1 MINKMH
7 VFLSRIY
14 WYLKFL
20 NWVKTFKDDN
30 YIKKKNIILI
40 ELFPFYPSHINF
52 LYFANF
58 LSKKHSA
65 KIVSFY
71 PHPYN
76 FLIKIFKYIV
86 LIPHKIIHKLY
97 GSDELLFYSFSQK
110 KENEI
115 KFFAEQKFDKIK
127 SKKDLLFFKINKIR
141 IGDLIYDDYLTKYK
155 KPTIELDTNDLKKH
169 FIKGVLLFFYWE
181 NYFKNNNVKSIVA
194 SHPTYYTAMST
205 RVGLSKN
212 IECFQVNPTQS
223 IRLTK
228 KNYLKNFECYF
239 FKKQFKNYNNNLKKK
254 YYKDSQKILDY
265 RFEGNETIDKII
277 NAPAKHMFEKG
288 IKIKKNKNS
297 KKTKVLVALHS
308 FDDSPHCFGD
318 FIFDDFYDWLEFLG
332 KKTNQYDYEWLLKV
346 HPSMYDANIETI
358 KFFVKK
364 YPKFKLLPINTTHTQ
379 LLSTGI
385 KCVLTV
391 YGSIGFEY
399 AYYGI
404 PVINCCECY
413 PGVAYNFNLNA
424 KNKKNY
430 NKLLS
435 SIPKLKLK
443 IKKKEI
449 VEYYFMRYL
458 DNFIFWKDFENVW
471 EKLKKY
477 NLGKF
482 SGHNDPLIYKFWLEQ
497 LDSER
502 NSYLLKSLDKF
513 YKSKDFKMT
522 RRHTPHVFNK
532 DFIWLNKKASKRK
545 EFI

>member
-1 MINKMH
+1 MIDKIH
-7 VFLSRIY
+7 LFLNRIY

-20 NWVKTFKDDN
+20 NWVKNFKN
-30 YIKKKNIILI
+30 NNFAKKNIILV

-52 LYFANF
+52 FYFANF

-65 KIVSFY
+65 KIISFY
-71 PHPYN
+71 PHPCN
-76 FLIKIFKYIV
+76 FLVKIFRYIG
-86 LIPHKIIHKLY
+86 LIPHQIIHKSY
-97 GSDELLFYSFSQK
+97 GSKDLLFYNFPQK

-115 KFFAEQKFDKIK
+115 ISSAEQKFNKLK
-127 SKKDLLFFKINKIR
+127 SKKDLLFFKINKVR

-155 KPTIELDTNDLKKH
+155 KPTIELNSKNLKNH
-169 FIKGVLLFFYWE
+169 FIKGVLLYFYWE
-181 NYFKNNNVKSIVA
+181 NYFKKNSVKSIIA

-212 IECFQVNPTQS
+212 IECFQVNPTQA
-223 IRLTK
+223 IRLNK
-228 KNYLKNFECYF
+228 KDYLKNFECYF
-239 FKKQFKNYNNNLKKK
+239 FKHQFKKYDNNLKKR
-254 YYKDSQKILDY
+254 YFRESQKLLKY

-277 NAPAKHMFEKG
+277 NAPAKHMFEKR
-288 IKIKKNKNS
+288 IKVKKNIKS

-318 FIFDDFYDWLEFLG
+318 LIFDDFYDWLEFLG
-332 KKTNQYDYEWLLKV
+332 KKTNEHEYEWLLKI
-346 HPSMYDANIETI
+346 HPSMYDGNIETI

-364 YPKFKLLPINTTHTQ
+364 YPKFKLLPINTTHTK
-379 LLSTGI
+379 LLSRGI
-385 KCVLTV
+385 DCVLTV
-391 YGSIGFEY
+391 FGSIGFEY
-399 AYYGI
+399 AYYGV

-413 PGVAYNFNLNA
+413 PGVAYDFNLNA
-424 KNKKNY
+424 KNIKQY
-430 NKLLS
+430 NKLIS

-443 IKKKEI
+443 IRKKDV

-458 DNFIFWKDFENVW
+458 DNFIFWKNFNNTW

-497 LDSER
+497 FDSKR
-502 NSYLLKSLDKF
+502 NSHLFESLEKF

-522 RRHTPHVFNK
+522 RRHSPRIINK
-532 DFIWLNKKASKRK
+532 DFVWSQK
-545 EFI
+545 ELY